1 MDGEGNLKSNF
12 AGFNDDLKC
21 ASMAGKAGS
30 MVISLYIVPVKVKY
44 EDGKDTITTYAMLD
58 NCSQGSFVHDN
69 LVKELG
75 VHGMKAT
82 LNLKTLYEKKTESTM
97 VLEDIKVTGM
107 NGLCK
112 EMISRL
118 VS

>member
-44 EDGKDTITTYAMLD
+44 EDGKDTITTCAMLD
-58 NCSQGSFVHDN
+58 NCSHGSLIHDN
-69 LVKELG
+69 LVEEYG
-75 VHGMKAT
+75 VHRMKTT
-82 LNLKTLYEKKTESTM
+82 LKLKTLHREKKAP
-97 VLEDIKVTGM
+97 
-107 NGLCK
+107 
-112 EMISRL
+112 
-118 VS
+118 

>member
-44 EDGKDTITTYAMLD
+44 EDGKDTITTCAMLG
-58 NCSQGSFVHDN
+58 NCSHGSLIHDN
-69 LVKELG
+69 LVEEYG
-75 VHGMKAT
+75 VHRMKTT
-82 LNLKTLYEKKTESTM
+82 LKLKTLHREKKAP
-97 VLEDIKVTGM
+97 
-107 NGLCK
+107 
-112 EMISRL
+112 
-118 VS
+118 